1 MGKRDSACIS
11 YPGLPLTTQPSSNND
26 RLSTNNRNAM
36 TSAPDRR
43 ALAAAQIHK
52 KKYFGAS
59 PTWHV
64 WNKLTARH
72 VFALTQMPHFEGIA
86 LPSLHPF
93 FSSFASLLS
102 HLSCKQASC

>member
-26 RLSTNNRNAM
+26 RPSTNNRNAM

-43 ALAAAQIHK
+43 TLPAAQIHK

-86 LPSLHPF
+86 ITSPF
-93 FSSFASLLS
+93 LFFLCHFLS
-102 HLSCKQASC
+102 HYLSCKQASC

>member
-1 MGKRDSACIS
+1 
-11 YPGLPLTTQPSSNND
+11 
-26 RLSTNNRNAM
+26 M

-43 ALAAAQIHK
+43 ALPAAQIHK

-86 LPSLHPF
+86 IYHFTLSFLPLPLFCLISQ
-93 FSSFASLLS
+93 
-102 HLSCKQASC
+102 CKQASC

>member
-1 MGKRDSACIS
+1 
-11 YPGLPLTTQPSSNND
+11 
-26 RLSTNNRNAM
+26 M

-43 ALAAAQIHK
+43 TLPAAQIHK

-64 WNKLTARH
+64 WNKLTARD

-86 LPSLHPF
+86 ITSPF
-93 FSSFASLLS
+93 LFFLCHFLS
-102 HLSCKQASC
+102 CLSCKQASC